1 MSSGGR
7 RWMGARSEG
16 VGGVDDDDVMVV
28 DER

>member
-16 VGGVDDDDVMVV
+16 VGEVDDGDDMVV